1 MMELKVLV
9 AYASKYGATAEIAG
23 KIGEVLRQEE
33 LQADVL
39 PVKEVKD
46 LTLYGVVVLGT
57 AAYMFRWRKDA
68 TGFLKANEKTLAGL
82 PVWLFV
88 SGPIEKGDPVEL
100 LKGKV
105 VPNSMQPVIDR
116 IKPVDLTV
124 FHGVIQPDKMNA
136 FERWVMKKM
145 KASAEDFRDWEAIAS
160 WAKSIAGELKK
171 KASGWETDI

>member
-1 MMELKVLV
+1 MELKVLV
-9 AYASKYGATAEIAG
+9 AYASKYGATAEIAE
-23 KIGEVLRQEE
+23 KIGEVLRQES
-33 LQADVL
+33 LRADVL

-46 LTLYGVVVLGT
+46 LKLYGAVVLGT
-57 AAYMFRWRKDA
+57 AAYMFQWRKDA
-68 TGFLKANEKTLAGL
+68 TKFLKANEKTLAGL

-100 LKGKV
+100 LEGKV

-145 KASAEDFRDWEAIAS
+145 KASAEDFRDWEAITA

-171 KASGWETDI
+171 KASGE